1 MRKRSLW
8 AVPAPAVLAAVF
20 FVTAPATPYA
30 QETTDNPFTTTLDV
44 RMGQRLF
51 RQQCSRCHG
60 RDGDGGELGP
70 ALTSGFSSAS
80 TDAGLFRIVR
90 EGIPNTQM
98 IGISRNATDQSVW
111 MVVSYLNSMNDSGT
125 ADLPGDPAAGSMVF
139 NGKGNCSS
147 CHMVSGE
154 GGRRGP
160 DLTEVGGRRN
170 PDELASDLRTP
181 DEDLAPRWWTLR
193 VTREDGSVVEGLRM
207 SEDTFTMRV
216 MDENEALWS
225 FSKGSVRSHE
235 RITSSIM
242 PSVNALLT
250 STEVDD
256 LIAYLYSLRRGE
268 S

>member
-1 MRKRSLW
+1 MRMRSLW
-8 AVPAPAVLAAVF
+8 AIAAPAGLAAVF
-20 FVTAPATPYA
+20 LVTAPAIPRA
-30 QETTDNPFTTTLDV
+30 QETTENQFTTPLDV

-51 RQQCSRCHG
+51 QQQCSRCHG
-60 RDGDGGELGP
+60 LEADGGELGP
-70 ALTSGFSSAS
+70 ALTDGFRSAS

-111 MVVSYLNSMNDSGT
+111 MVVSYLNSLNT
-125 ADLPGDPAAGSMVF
+125 TPVVDLPGDPAAGRMVF
-139 NGKGNCSS
+139 EGKGACSS
-147 CHMVSGE
+147 CHMVDGQ

-160 DLTEVGGRRN
+160 DLSVVGDRRD

-181 DEDLAPRWWTLR
+181 DEELDPRWWTLR

-207 SEDTFTMRV
+207 GEDTFTMRV
-216 MDENEALWS
+216 MDENEDLWS
-225 FSKGSVRSHE
+225 FSKDGVRSHE
-235 RITSSIM
+235 RVTSSIM

-250 STEVDD
+250 SAEVDD
-256 LIAYLYSLRRGE
+256 LIAYLYSLRREE